1 MKTSLLSF
9 FCLLLIFGC
18 KPIQEVEPIAPN
30 FQTTCLLSKKQVFY
44 PDINGNLKLQTE
56 ETYQYDSLKR
66 IIAYL
71 FFYDASYDTT
81 RYDISFKDI
90 YQYDVN
96 GFLTEKIRKGLIY
109 NGYSKREGTKPSPV
123 GIISGKTTFSYQNG
137 LLVKEE
143 AYRKVDAQF
152 LMEFVNPRTDT
163 KLYEYDAQGKIS
175 KYRNQ
180 DADSYWGSYF
190 LNNGKIIKSETD
202 YYDGNAKKLV
212 MTDEFNQWGLIT
224 QSNRPKIYNV
234 NGSFSRMTNEVG
246 DYDKFTYDGYGRRI
260 KFDIYRQEGSVNNG
274 ILFISDNA
282 TLWRISDYQYE
293 DTALPE
299 TTLPLPKGHPK
310 IPDFQ
315 GNLTYNLRLTTEMS
329 YLFATKEPIRR
340 VGETLY
346 SYTYNNEKLPVNV
359 VITNN
364 SYDNKGKIT
373 NTDKSVIKYE
383 YVGCK

>member
-9 FCLLLIFGC
+9 LCLLLIFGC
-18 KPIQEVEPIAPN
+18 EIKDVEPIAPN

-44 PDINGNLKLQTE
+44 PDINGVLKLQTE
-56 ETYQYDSLKR
+56 ETYQYDSQRR
-66 IIAYL
+66 ITENTLIANYGN
-71 FFYDASYDTT
+71 DTL
-81 RYDISFKDI
+81 RYDYSYKDS
-90 YQYDVN
+90 YKYDSQ
-96 GFLTEKIRKGLIY
+96 GFLTEIVKVGLIY
-109 NGYSKREGTKPSPV
+109 NGYSKFYGNKPSPTAPV
-123 GIISGKTTFSYQNG
+123 NGKTTFSYQNG

-234 NGSFSRMTNEVG
+234 NGSFSRITNEVG

-299 TTLPLPKGHPK
+299 TTLPFPKGHPK

-315 GNLTYNLRLTTEMS
+315 GNLTYNLRLRTEMG
-329 YLFATKEPIRR
+329 YPFATKEPIRK

-346 SYTYNNEKLPVNV
+346 SY
-359 VITNN
+359 I
-364 SYDNKGKIT
+364 
-373 NTDKSVIKYE
+373 
-383 YVGCK
+383 